1 MKLKNKLNRVLHDR
15 GLAEGE
21 VALVARLDQG
31 HLNRIKNGR
40 VKPTL
45 VTALRI
51 SQALGIPVQQLF
63 WLEGTDGG
71 ASAIGADAAAESAN
85 VAHA

>member
-21 VALVARLDQG
+21 VALVAKLDQG

-40 VKPTL
+40 VKPSL

-63 WLEGTDGG
+63 WLEGAE
-71 ASAIGADAAAESAN
+71 ASAAGSAGGESASA
-85 VAHA
+85 AHA

>member
-1 MKLKNKLNRVLHDR
+1 MLFRS
-15 GLAEGE
+15 
-21 VALVARLDQG
+21 
-31 HLNRIKNGR
+31 KNGR

-45 VTALRI
+45 VTTLRI

-71 ASAIGADAAAESAN
+71 ASVIGADAAGESAN

>member
-21 VALVARLDQG
+21 VALVAKLDQG

-63 WLEGTDGG
+63 WLEGAEASAAGSAGG
-71 ASAIGADAAAESAN
+71 AGGESASA
-85 VAHA
+85 AHA

>member
-21 VALVARLDQG
+21 VALVAKLDQG

-63 WLEGTDGG
+63 WLEGAEASAAGSASGAGGDG
-71 ASAIGADAAAESAN
+71 ASA
-85 VAHA
+85 AHA